1 MPNWDYIQVE
11 FHQKIHCI
19 SEKSNCRYVQFQ
31 GQKRWKLYIVL
42 SNGNDM
48 STCISYIGK
57 LWYAHTKGCF
67 TLNHWCPC
75 MLPWVS
81 GRPQV
86 PHDRSWRWAERRLC
100 TADREPE
107 SGPSLRCSTMTQNPR
122 LTSYLQLKPCES
134 LTISWVL
141 IFLISIV
148 CGHKCISPMN
158 CNVIS
163 SKHNIYFFLCKWNH
177 DINTGQLMNQQIVH
191 FN

>member
-1 MPNWDYIQVE
+1 ME
-11 FHQKIHCI
+11 
-19 SEKSNCRYVQFQ
+19 
-31 GQKRWKLYIVL
+31 
-42 SNGNDM
+42 M
-48 STCISYIGK
+48 TCPPVYHIGK

-163 SKHNIYFFLCKWNH
+163 SKHNIYFFLCNETMTSTLDSLWTSRLYIL
-177 DINTGQLMNQQIVH
+177 INKTKHYLSLQKIKYTTNLHPPLQIISTNLV
-191 FN
+191 NNWIYQ